1 MSECVKETKCTS
13 CFHRTVC
20 MHKIYFLRICE
31 AVDRAK
37 IYEKTEHGYCEHPI
51 SSYDCFGG
59 VDVKCK
65 YYAIDTVP
73 REDVI
78 VETDPDNPWQLIKR
92 GEINTCSNHT

>member
-20 MHKIYFLRICE
+20 MHKLDFLRICE

-37 IYEKTEHGYCEHPI
+37 IYEKTEYGHRECPI
-51 SSYDCFGG
+51 LSYDCFGG

-65 YYAIDTVP
+65 YYDAELAN
-73 REDVI
+73 R
-78 VETDPDNPWQLIKR
+78 K
-92 GEINTCSNHT
+92 GEINTCSNHI

>member
-1 MSECVKETKCTS
+1 MSECVKETRCTH
-13 CFHRTVC
+13 CIHRAVC

-37 IYEKTEHGYCEHPI
+37 IYEKTENGHREHLI

-65 YYAIDTVP
+65 YYDA
-73 REDVI
+73 E
-78 VETDPDNPWQLIKR
+78 LAKR
-92 GEINTCSNHT
+92 KGEINTCSNHT